1 MLRTTS
7 APAIKTL
14 LEIIKD
20 LQTRINVTF
29 DAEGMFLSFMD
40 HAHVA
45 MTSVKLRA
53 AALTAYSC
61 QQEVTIGVDA
71 GSWYRYL
78 KSTTPQDVLTLT
90 LFGVHPDVM
99 GIRVENKA
107 KQYVSTAE
115 MRLTSK
121 DEEEKLDPD
130 DEYDIAITMGS
141 HDFLRIC
148 REMGSIAGMDSMQ
161 VRLDS
166 EDQNLTLSSTG
177 DIGSLQ
183 YCILSA
189 DEDQP
194 DGEPEEG
201 GTPQPQGV
209 CIHKAEED
217 FRESFGLRYLITFGK
232 AAQLCNSVAVFLKPQ
247 YPMML
252 KYEFMQDSELRFYI
266 APKASES
273 DEEEDEAMEAADSD

>member
-1 MLRTTS
+1 MAGL
-7 APAIKTL
+7 AQYADLCL
-14 LEIIKD
+14 LAAQK
-20 LQTRINVTF
+20 
-29 DAEGMFLSFMD
+29 FMD

-53 AALTAYSC
+53 VALTAYSC
-61 QQEVTIGVDA
+61 QQEVKIGVDA

-90 LFGVHPDVM
+90 LFGDQPDVM
-99 GIRVENKA
+99 GIKVENKA

-121 DEEEKLDPD
+121 DEEEELDPD

-194 DGEPEEG
+194 DCDPEEG
-201 GTPQPQGV
+201 GAPQPQGV
-209 CIHKAEED
+209 RIHKAEED

-232 AAQLCNSVAVFLKPQ
+232 AAQLCNSVAIFLKPQ

-266 APKASES
+266 APKAGES
-273 DEEEDEAMEAADSD
+273 DGEDDDTMDEAADSD